1 MAWNIIRCHRKSS
14 NGNLLSRKRWWERCF
29 LVASDGIHK
38 YSNCGQRCLT
48 VTNHDLVILTMSDH
62 YWSQLTTK
70 WKTSLRIAAFISFI
84 VFSSGRNF
92 IFSLVGS
99 IRSKRF
105 KPWKPFETFEYSSI
119 IWVVLVFLNFLVRGR
134 SVVGQLSVSGSLAPW
149 LPGKRCCMSFFGLR
163 VFWRHCQHKNRC
175 QNISFDKIHKIWNR
189 RSF

>member
-1 MAWNIIRCHRKSS
+1 MHVRVCTCKCQQLYEDLERFFVCSMPWNIIRRHQKASS
-14 NGNLLSRKRWWERCF
+14 SNLLSQKRWWEICF

-105 KPWKPFETFEYSSI
+105 KPLKPFETFEYSSI

-134 SVVGQLSVSGSLAPW
+134 SLVGQWFPGSLITW
-149 LPGKRCCMSFFGLR
+149 QEMLHV
-163 VFWRHCQHKNRC
+163 VFRLENVLEAL
-175 QNISFDKIHKIWNR
+175 SA
-189 RSF
+189 